1 MSNQK
6 SLDKIQKAA
15 AKKKS
20 GNIIKLMG
28 KADNETI
35 IAALQALGEI
45 GDEDSCN
52 HITHYLDHEDGAVR
66 IAACT
71 AGLKINT
78 EYMRTRVR
86 HQLAMEKDEAIKNQ
100 IQEAFNK
107 ARELRV

>member
-6 SLDKIQKAA
+6 VLDKIAKAA
-15 AKKKS
+15 SKKKS
-20 GNIIKLMG
+20 GVIIGLMG
-28 KADNETI
+28 KADNETLV
-35 IAALQALGEI
+35 AAIKALSEI

-66 IAACT
+66 VAACK

-86 HQLAMEKDEAIKNQ
+86 HQLAMEKDASIKAE
-100 IQEAFNK
+100 IQKAFNE
-107 ARELRV
+107 ARA